1 MKTPSELRKSVIQ
14 ELAWEPS
21 VTASNLAIETT
32 DGIVTVRG
40 HVSSVREHDDAL
52 AAVHRIAGVQAV
64 ADEVEVRLP
73 PEAQRPDPVLAR
85 ATAGAL
91 EWNAA
96 VPRGRIKVTVKDG
109 WVTLRGEVDWHYE
122 KAAALRVVRQ
132 LVGVKGV
139 ADEITIAPR
148 ANPGEVVKQ
157 IEAALARY
165 AEEEAHHIR
174 VSADGSHVT
183 LQGWVHSWPERE
195 RIEHAA
201 WAAPGVDRVTNLVTV
216 SPRP

>member
-1 MKTPSELRKSVIQ
+1 MMTPSQLRKNVMQ
-14 ELAWEPS
+14 GLAWEPS

-32 DGIVTVRG
+32 DGVVTMRG

-52 AAVHRIAGVQAV
+52 AAVQRIAGVRAV

-73 PEAQRPDPVLAR
+73 AEAHRPDAALAL
-85 ATAGAL
+85 AVAEAL
-91 EWNAA
+91 DWNSA
-96 VPRGRIKVTVKDG
+96 VPRDRIRATVKDG
-109 WVTLRGEVDWHYE
+109 WVNLRGEVEWHYE
-122 KAAALRVVRQ
+122 KAAGLRVVRQ

-139 ADEITIAPR
+139 VDEITIAPR

-183 LQGWVHSWPERE
+183 LQGWVHSWPEYQRV
-195 RIEHAA
+195 EHAA
-201 WAAPGVDRVTNLVTV
+201 WAAPGVGRVTNLVTV
-216 SPRP
+216 SPRQ

>member
-1 MKTPSELRKSVIQ
+1 MTTSSQLHKNVLQ

-32 DGIVTVRG
+32 DGVVTMRG
-40 HVSSVREHDDAL
+40 HVGSVREHDDAL
-52 AAVHRIAGVQAV
+52 AAVQRIAGVRAV

-73 PEAQRPDPVLAR
+73 EAAQRPDPALAV
-85 ATAGAL
+85 AVAGAL

-96 VPRGRIKVTVKDG
+96 VPRDRIKATVKDG
-109 WVTLRGEVDWHYE
+109 WVTLRGEVDWYYE

-139 ADEITIAPR
+139 VDEITIAPR
-148 ANPGEVVKQ
+148 ASPGEVVKQ

-183 LQGWVHSWPERE
+183 LQGWVHSWPEYQRVE
-195 RIEHAA
+195 QAA

-216 SPRP
+216 SPRQ